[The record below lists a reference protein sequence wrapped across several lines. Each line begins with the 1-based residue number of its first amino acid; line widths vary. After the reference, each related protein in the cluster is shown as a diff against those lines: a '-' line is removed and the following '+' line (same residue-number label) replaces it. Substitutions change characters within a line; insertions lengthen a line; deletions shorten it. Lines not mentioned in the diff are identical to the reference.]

1 MKRIHKAWNFL
12 PLLSL
17 ILIPFISIY
26 YVVTLFIILW
36 LVVFFIKKK
45 FSKKIESLDINNIVT
60 GISKK
65 DEMEKLYKTLIK
77 KVHPDK
83 NLSKKILADE
93 YTAKLNQHRYNH
105 DELNKLANEIMEVFK
120 PSI

>member
-1 MKRIHKAWNFL
+1 MKRIYKAWNIL

-17 ILIPFISIY
+17 TLIPFISVY

-36 LVVFFIKKK
+36 LLIFFIKKK
-45 FSKKIESLDINNIVT
+45 FSKKVESLDIDNIVT

-83 NLSKKILADE
+83 NPSMKTIADE

-105 DELNKLANEIMEVFK
+105 DELNKLANEIDQVF
-120 PSI
+120 